1 MERGRRISILMV
13 ALSVFALGACSG
25 GGELSNPISSP
36 VDTEAETP
44 TTAPDSASPSAS
56 DLPSG
61 TVSPGTA
68 SPTSG
73 GTASPA
79 TPGATPSA
87 TVLPAS
93 CTSVTP
99 IRVARVDTDPRRTTE
114 VVTVV
119 SDGRN
124 LTSGTREQSDFLT
137 PVLTSPDQTA
147 VTDEPTIR
155 KIAALITAQKHR
167 VLLVRPDAPDASA
180 NASKKPFSAP
190 GTYVIYNASSQLT
203 ADVVVQCSG
212 QDQTWTF
219 LAEADPSTGQVNCTV
234 EPSRSNALARQIFQN
249 NC

>member
-1 MERGRRISILMV
+1 MD
-13 ALSVFALGACSG
+13 A
-25 GGELSNPISSP
+25 
-36 VDTEAETP
+36 EAETP
-44 TTAPDSASPSAS
+44 TTATDGASPSAS
-56 DLPSG
+56 DLPNG
-61 TVSPGTA
+61 TVAGNSVAVRQWHREPGDA
-68 SPTSG
+68 G
-73 GTASPA
+73 CH
-79 TPGATPSA
+79 
-87 TVLPAS
+87 TVGHRA
-93 CTSVTP
+93 
-99 IRVARVDTDPRRTTE
+99 ARLLHLGDTDPSGSGQHRSAPYDRGGHCGLRRPE
-114 VVTVV
+114 PDVG
-119 SDGRN
+119 DAC
-124 LTSGTREQSDFLT
+124 EQSDFLT

-155 KIAALITAQKHR
+155 KIAALIAAQKHR
-167 VLLVRPDAPDASA
+167 VMLVRPDAPDASA

>member
-1 MERGRRISILMV
+1 MERGRRLSILVV
-13 ALSVFALGACSG
+13 ALSVFALTACSPRS
-25 GGELSNPISSP
+25 GEVPNPLSSP
-36 VDTEAETP
+36 GATEAETS
-44 TTAPDSASPSAS
+44 TAAPDTASPSG
-56 DLPSG
+56 SG
-61 TVSPGTA
+61 TASPGTA
-68 SPTSG
+68 SPSSTSSD
-73 GTASPA
+73 TASPA

-87 TVLPAS
+87 IAVPAS

-99 IRVARVDTDPRRTTE
+99 VRVARVDIGPRRTTE

-137 PVLTSPDQTA
+137 PTLTGPDQTA

-155 KIAALITAQKHR
+155 KIAALIAAQKRR
-167 VLLVRPDAPDASA
+167 VLLIRPEAPDTSL
-180 NASKKPFSAP
+180 NVSKKPFSSP

-212 QDQTWTF
+212 QDQTWAF
-219 LAEADPSTGQVNCTV
+219 LAEADPSVGQVNCTV
-234 EPSRSNALARQIFQN
+234 EPSRSNALARQLYQN